1 MKKRKL
7 FGGLTILTL
16 SLALTTGCANLEK
29 LGITKK
35 TDSTEETASTD
46 SSHPSEPKINL
57 NSLALPQLNNS
68 IADNESAVKM
78 VTSEGT
84 ITIKLFPELAPK
96 AVENFMTHAK
106 EGYYNKTKFHRVIKD
121 FMVQGGDPKGTG
133 VGGESIWQEEFAPEI
148 SNQLYHING
157 ALAMARTNGDVSEKT
172 QGSQFYIV
180 QNHQD
185 VADGLLI
192 DDYPEKIIEA
202 YRNGG
207 APFLDKEYS
216 VFGQVI
222 EGLDVVDKIAEVE
235 VEADASGGQPSKPKK
250 DVTVKSIKIIKEASK
265 EKNDSSTKGDEKST
279 DDKEVTDATD
289 ESTEPTSSN

>member
-1 MKKRKL
+1 MKKRQL
-7 FGGLTILTL
+7 LGGLTILTL
-16 SLALTTGCANLEK
+16 TLALTTGCANLEK

-35 TDSTEETASTD
+35 NDATEETTTTD
-46 SSHPSEPKINL
+46 TTQSSEAKINL
-57 NSLALPQLNNS
+57 NSLVLPQLDKT

-84 ITIKLFPELAPK
+84 MTIKLFPELAPK

-121 FMVQGGDPKGTG
+121 FMIQGGDPKGTG

-185 VADGLLI
+185 TADGLLI

-207 APFLDKEYS
+207 TPFLDKEYS

-222 EGLDVVDKIAEVE
+222 EGLDVIDKIANVE

-250 DVTVKSIKIIKEASK
+250 DVTVKSIKVIKEASK
-265 EKNDSSTKGDEKST
+265 PKKDSSKKETKKTT
-279 DDKEVTDATD
+279 DDTDMTD
-289 ESTEPTSSN
+289 STQSN